1 MQDIEILDDA
11 TLDHVQGGL
20 SFNLG
25 FDTHTGLSASGPLG
39 SIQIP
44 SPITVAKDL
53 FGGITS
59 QLGDFLTKFGNRLSG
74 LGQLFN
80 FS

>member
-1 MQDIEILDDA
+1 MQEIETIDDA
-11 TLDHVQGGL
+11 TLEHVQGGL

-25 FDTHTGLSASGPLG
+25 FDTTTGLTASGPLG

-44 SPITVAKDL
+44 SPITIAKDL
-53 FGGITS
+53 FTGITS
-59 QLGDFLTKFGNRLSG
+59 GLGDFISKFGNQLSK